1 MRRAYSDGK
10 PSAGILNRANQPT
23 KSREESGPQ
32 SSVSAEAAVERGIKA
47 LAEDRIHGAGYLAR
61 KALGLLAL
69 ADAGH
74 RPGIARR
81 LEGLRPE
88 MPAIAGAV
96 SEAVAAGDVRS
107 VIRRAD
113 AERRRVA
120 RAAARS
126 LRRRRVATISNSSLV
141 ARALVYADPLRVQVL
156 VNGPTDEGHVLVA
169 DLRAAGL
176 RADAV
181 ALVDLDAELA
191 VVGCEAVFDDG
202 SFINR
207 RGTAALVDRL
217 PTLVLVDRWKRVGGP
232 RPASW
237 PLPELFELIPG
248 DRVHAPA

>member
-1 MRRAYSDGK
+1 MRRASSDGK
-10 PSAGILNRANQPT
+10 PHGRVAKRPDQTTDLLEKGI
-23 KSREESGPQ
+23 E
-32 SSVSAEAAVERGIKA
+32 A
-47 LAEDRIHGAGYLAR
+47 LATDRIHGAGYLAR

-69 ADAGH
+69 AGKSD
-74 RPGIARR
+74 RPELGRR
-81 LEGLRPE
+81 LASLRPE

-96 SEAVAAGDVRS
+96 SEALAAGDARL

-120 RAAARS
+120 RAAMRS

-141 ARALVYADPLRVQVL
+141 ARALVYAGPLMVQV
-156 VNGPTDEGHVLVA
+156 VVDEPADEGHALVA

-181 ALVDLDAELA
+181 SLADLDAEIA
-191 VVGCEAVFDDG
+191 VVGCDAVFDDG

-207 RGTAALVDRL
+207 RGTAALVERF

-232 RPASW
+232 RPTSW
-237 PLPELFELIPG
+237 PHPELFELIPG